1 MIINQS
7 DKNAVFKLVYNS
19 SYSGVTVR
27 NIAIISPLDT
37 EEDQYLEAYCFLRQ
51 KRRSFN
57 TSNIVSLTNLETG
70 EVLEKKNFKF
80 QFKPIVRMI
89 KKTISK
95 SGNIYYYEKVGIF
108 SKKHKPTWEKIGQQ
122 RFDYYVTNHSNNAV
136 KIERDSSNEVSY
148 LEWNEKQNTK

>member
-1 MIINQS
+1 
-7 DKNAVFKLVYNS
+7 
-19 SYSGVTVR
+19 
-27 NIAIISPLDT
+27 
-37 EEDQYLEAYCFLRQ
+37 
-51 KRRSFN
+51 
-57 TSNIVSLTNLETG
+57 
-70 EVLEKKNFKF
+70 
-80 QFKPIVRMI
+80 MI

-148 LEWNEKQNTK
+148 LEWNEKQNTKVDREVSDVESNNLIKESRSITQAQGFKRIKVVHLYLQLY